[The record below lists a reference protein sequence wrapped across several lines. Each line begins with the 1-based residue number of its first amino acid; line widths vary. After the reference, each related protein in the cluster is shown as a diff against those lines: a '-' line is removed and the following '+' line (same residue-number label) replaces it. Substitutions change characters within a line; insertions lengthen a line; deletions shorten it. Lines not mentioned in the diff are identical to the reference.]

1 MRSKSITNNA
11 TDNEDEPKKMRFG
24 LNEMRFTG
32 GTGILWIGGKVILI
46 DRFASD
52 TAVSTLQIYQ
62 IPLSS
67 KSPVL
72 SPTEF
77 YK

>member
-1 MRSKSITNNA
+1 MKWGSQ
-11 TDNEDEPKKMRFG
+11 EGLGFVDEGM
-24 LNEMRFTG
+24 E
-32 GTGILWIGGKVILI
+32 VVLI
-46 DRFASD
+46 DRFTSD
-52 TAVSTLQIYQ
+52 TTISSLQIYQ